1 MKKNKLR
8 FKKLSKKKII
18 IIILSI
24 LLIFTLII
32 VLLSSREPYVGKI
45 KDGKAVYIDRVKNVT
60 VYPEN
65 KKTLIEFE
73 NNEELIDN
81 CIISNEIYDK
91 FKNNDPLYNITVK
104 DYSKLSNL
112 SAKENYNI
120 NKSLQL
126 KLVKEE
132 DSYADYYA
140 MTCGFKN
147 KKELLSYTKAVIKL
161 ANKVK

>member
-1 MKKNKLR
+1 M
-8 FKKLSKKKII
+8 II
-18 IIILSI
+18 LIIIL
-24 LLIFTLII
+24 II
-32 VLLSSREPYVGKI
+32 PKEPNVGKI

-91 FKNNDPLYNITVK
+91 FKSNDPLYNITVK
-104 DYSKLSNL
+104 DYSKLSNIT
-112 SAKENYNI
+112 AKENYNI
-120 NKSLQL
+120 NKALQL

-140 MTCGFKN
+140 ITCGFKN

>member
-8 FKKLSKKKII
+8 FKKLSKKKIT
-18 IIILSI
+18 IILSI
-24 LLIFTLII
+24 LLIVILII

-45 KDGKAVYIDRVKNVT
+45 KDGKAIYIDRVKNVT

-126 KLVKEE
+126 KLVKED

>member
-8 FKKLSKKKII
+8 FKKLSKKKIT
-18 IIILSI
+18 IILSI
-24 LLIFTLII
+24 FLIVILII

-45 KDGKAVYIDRVKNVT
+45 KDGKAIYIDRVKNVT

-126 KLVKEE
+126 KLVKED
-132 DSYADYYA
+132 DSYTDYYA

-147 KKELLSYTKAVIKL
+147 KKELMKYTKAVIKL

>member
-8 FKKLSKKKII
+8 FKKLSKKKIT
-18 IIILSI
+18 IILSI
-24 LLIFTLII
+24 FLIVILII

-45 KDGKAVYIDRVKNVT
+45 KDGKAIYIDRVKNVT

-126 KLVKEE
+126 KLVKEN

-147 KKELLSYTKAVIKL
+147 KKELMSYTKAVIKL

>member
-1 MKKNKLR
+1 MKKNKLKL
-8 FKKLSKKKII
+8 KKLSKKKII
-18 IIILSI
+18 IILSI
-24 LLIFTLII
+24 LLMIILII
-32 VLLSSREPYVGKI
+32 ILIIPNEPYVGKI
-45 KDGKAVYIDRVKNVT
+45 KDGKAIYIDRVKNVT

-81 CIISNEIYDK
+81 CIISNELYDK
-91 FKNNDPLYNITVK
+91 FKNNDSLYNLTIK
-104 DYSKLSNL
+104 DYLNLSNI

-120 NKSLQL
+120 NKALQL
-126 KLVKEE
+126 KLVKED

-140 MTCGFKN
+140 ITCGFKN